1 MIPRK
6 RLTLQ
11 LTPLLDLLL
20 IVMFSQHLE
29 YRHLANSQKQ
39 TLQNQQQ
46 QLTKQ
51 RDALSR
57 QYLDVAQTLSQF
69 LSPEQNDQLG
79 RQLSDF
85 PEVRKAL
92 TNRLNSA
99 PDAPLRFVNHVF
111 GMQNRVTIWEIH
123 LLGNDRATIYSADLP
138 PASNPANSPQ
148 VPAATAAANPAPA
161 NPDAATTPIDRNSI
175 AFSSPEDFATQLF
188 SACKRL
194 PTPKSLVL
202 LLLSW
207 DDASFGNRLNAEN
220 GLSILVNKLK
230 EDANGERWYDSFT
243 LGERPKLISP
253 PPTPR

>member
-39 TLQNQQQ
+39 TLENQQQ

-69 LSPEQNDQLG
+69 LSPEQNHQLG

-92 TNRLNSA
+92 TNRLDSS
-99 PDAPLRFVNHVF
+99 PDAPLRFVNHVY

-138 PASNPANSPQ
+138 PASNPDNSP
-148 VPAATAAANPAPA
+148 N
-161 NPDAATTPIDRNSI
+161 NRNSL